1 MCGVFLRVQH
11 PDGQIRGVHDWC
23 AGMHVLEEARV
34 VQWQEEV
41 FREYSFAKGDSRDID
56 RTELGCCRNRSD
68 HLHVQSDT
76 GIVDKG
82 SGPRFDRQVDFAL

>member
-1 MCGVFLRVQH
+1 VQH

-34 VQWQEEV
+34 VRRQEKV
-41 FREYSFAKGDSRDID
+41 FREYSYAKGDLRDIY
-56 RTELGCCRNRSD
+56 RTELGCCRNRND
-68 HLHVQSDT
+68 RLHVETST

-82 SGPRFDRQVDFAL
+82 SVPRFNCQVDFAL